1 MNMIFLGVI
10 VILFVTVILSVL
22 ITYYNNYQVA
32 IIKISEAE
40 ENIKILLTKKMEL
53 LVLIRNTIEDKNKNV
68 KISDFD
74 ITNKKMNSFEL
85 NKELNIFNKK
95 ITEIVEYSKDVKL
108 NDDEK
113 KLVSDLKNINIEL
126 EGNERYYNDN
136 VVIYNK
142 LIKCFPSN
150 IVGKIYKYKVKDFYS
165 KEKEEI
171 FEILKK

>member
-1 MNMIFLGVI
+1 MHILNVFDIMFL
-10 VILFVTVILSVL
+10 
-22 ITYYNNYQVA
+22 
-32 IIKISEAE
+32 KISEAE

-85 NKELNIFNKK
+85 NKQLNIFNKK

-150 IVGKIYKYKVKDFYS
+150 IVGKICKYKVKDFYS
-165 KEKEEI
+165 KEKGEI

>member
-1 MNMIFLGVI
+1 MKLLFIGVI
-10 VILFVTVILSVL
+10 LILIITIILAIL
-22 ITYYNNYQVA
+22 IMNYNDYQVT
-32 IIKISEAE
+32 IIKISEAC
-40 ENIKILLTKKMEL
+40 ENIKLLLTKKMEL
-53 LVLIRNTIEDKNKNV
+53 LVMIRNIIEDKNKNI
-68 KISDFD
+68 KFSDFD

-85 NKELNIFNKK
+85 NKELNRFNKK
-95 ITEIVEYSKDVKL
+95 VTEIVEYSKDVKL
-108 NDDEK
+108 DDDEK
-113 KLVSDLKNINIEL
+113 NIINDLKKINIEL

-150 IVGKIYKYKVKDFYS
+150 IVGKICKYKVKDFYS